1 MDFESELSNVRIGG
15 KQSNKQANEIENIT
29 NLYGARK
36 RVITLRCLINGRG
49 VSEIFVIFNNRGG
62 QNKRAV
68 GDFCY
73 IE

>member
-1 MDFESELSNVRIGG
+1 MDIESELSNVRIGG

-29 NLYGARK
+29 NPYGARK

-49 VSEIFVIFNNRGG
+49 G
-62 QNKRAV
+62 V

-73 IE
+73 I